1 MNFIFEG
8 IEVDEREERQRQ
20 TDTKTH
26 GQIETEGQNVS
37 TPAATTSSSPGS
49 TGACSEPLGVA
60 NAYITSTA
68 PYNTGDRVYFRC
80 YDGFTMSGTPSL
92 ECQSSG
98 SFSGTYPTCTAND
111 QAVTVKQSITSP
123 NGE

>member
-1 MNFIFEG
+1 M
-8 IEVDEREERQRQ
+8 
-20 TDTKTH
+20 
-26 GQIETEGQNVS
+26 S
-37 TPAATTSSSPGS
+37 TAT
-49 TGACSEPLGVA
+49 CSEPLGVA

-98 SFSGTYPTCTAND
+98 SFTGTYPTCTAND
-111 QAVTVKQSITSP
+111 QAVTIKQTITSP
-123 NGE
+123 KGELVKST